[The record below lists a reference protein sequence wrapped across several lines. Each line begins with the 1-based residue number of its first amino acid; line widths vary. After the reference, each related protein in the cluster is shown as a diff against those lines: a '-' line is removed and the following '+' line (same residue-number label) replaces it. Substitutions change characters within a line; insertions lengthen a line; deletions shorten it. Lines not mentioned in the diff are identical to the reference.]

1 MIINNLFSL
10 KGICFILHKFYLF
23 SILEIPFILYL
34 TYFIDTVLKIN
45 YILVLKKHV
54 QLIEIMQ

>member
-1 MIINNLFSL
+1 MIIKNLFSL